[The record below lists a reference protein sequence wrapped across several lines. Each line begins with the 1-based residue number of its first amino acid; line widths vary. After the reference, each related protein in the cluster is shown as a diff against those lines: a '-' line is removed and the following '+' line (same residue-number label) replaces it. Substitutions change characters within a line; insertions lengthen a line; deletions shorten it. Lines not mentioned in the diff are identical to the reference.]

1 MSTSDITA
9 PRAETGLVDALRD
22 DLSAA
27 DLTVGSV
34 ESLLGPMAAAAL
46 HRDEV
51 LPAVRVVQ
59 RTAPATADPLLALTC
74 LFILGKPVPR
84 AVVVRALPG
93 LGVDGAVRLG
103 LVAVAGSADGD
114 EVRPLVDLRPYSST
128 DAAGPA
134 APVLLDGC
142 RRSGGL
148 VARLRPG

>member
-1 MSTSDITA
+1 MSTPDSTA
-9 PRAETGLVDALRD
+9 PRAEARLVDALRD

-59 RTAPATADPLLALTC
+59 RTDDMAADPVVTLTR
-74 LFILGKPVPR
+74 LFILGQVVPR
-84 AVVVRALPG
+84 AVAARALPR

-103 LVAVAGSADGD
+103 LVAAAGPADGD
-114 EVRPLVDLRPYSST
+114 DVRPLVDLRPYSST

-134 APVLLDGC
+134 DWWLA
-142 RRSGGL
+142 SSS
-148 VARLRPG
+148 